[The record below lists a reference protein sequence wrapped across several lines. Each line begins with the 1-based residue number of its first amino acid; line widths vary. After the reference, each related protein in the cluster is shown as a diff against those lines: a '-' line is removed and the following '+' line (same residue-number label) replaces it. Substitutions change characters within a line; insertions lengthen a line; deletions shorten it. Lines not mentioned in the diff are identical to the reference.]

1 MFRVIK
7 KKKSSFGDS
16 LYPEME
22 ILREENQGSHSVYRM
37 FPFFIGREGKTE
49 GGGRSEE
56 KKKELVTSDA
66 LEGNLMAGR
75 QFFPSLYIFSYILNL
90 ES

>member
-22 ILREENQGSHSVYRM
+22 ILREENQGSHSSHSVYRM
-37 FPFFIGREGKTE
+37 FPFFYRKRRKEKQ

-56 KKKELVTSDA
+56 KKK
-66 LEGNLMAGR
+66 
-75 QFFPSLYIFSYILNL
+75 
-90 ES
+90 

>member
-37 FPFFIGREGKTE
+37 FPFFYRKRRKEKQ

-56 KKKELVTSDA
+56 KKK
-66 LEGNLMAGR
+66 
-75 QFFPSLYIFSYILNL
+75 
-90 ES
+90 